1 MYFRFLSVALVI
13 LALAGP
19 VLAEPIQ
26 VKIKA
31 ETVSGSE
38 SRAIVYLGK
47 LFEERSG
54 GRLQIETLTFSE
66 EKQGLQAVRANNI
79 QLLLTAASD
88 LDSLFPLVKVLG
100 LPFLYRDREDLH
112 QVLDGEIG
120 AQILDTRNDQGLIAL
135 SYWDRSFLQLAG
147 PIPLLDPQQLQDVR
161 FQNPSSLL
169 ASLANGRR
177 TGFSEKSD
185 ITETTLDHLIGRGEK
200 PGFSDLT
207 LSGHAATG
215 DLLITNREFWTHLP
229 EDLKV
234 IVQGAIQDT
243 RLYVRELVEQ
253 AEQKQLKM
261 LEESGTCRL
270 HYLSDHQ
277 KEAWRKTLLPVYRQ
291 LPDISAKRIV
301 NTIISR

>member
-135 SYWDRSFLQLAG
+135 SY
-147 PIPLLDPQQLQDVR
+147 
-161 FQNPSSLL
+161 
-169 ASLANGRR
+169 
-177 TGFSEKSD
+177 
-185 ITETTLDHLIGRGEK
+185 
-200 PGFSDLT
+200 
-207 LSGHAATG
+207 
-215 DLLITNREFWTHLP
+215 
-229 EDLKV
+229 
-234 IVQGAIQDT
+234 
-243 RLYVRELVEQ
+243 
-253 AEQKQLKM
+253 
-261 LEESGTCRL
+261 
-270 HYLSDHQ
+270 
-277 KEAWRKTLLPVYRQ
+277 
-291 LPDISAKRIV
+291 
-301 NTIISR
+301 